1 MTFCKP
7 RIAGFS
13 SLSTGQ
19 SPRAISLAMKILIYS
34 FHIHIKSIY
43 SFNHF
48 CISAK
53 YLSFTYFVQI
63 SYCTFWYFISRWVTM
78 FLRLYSDYKTSGKL
92 DSSNFCSDLSSRKR
106 FVERQRIRQISLNFP
121 KGLSLTF
128 SRCLHEHGGVLYLK
142 IIVRRCAI
150 RITLFSPK
158 MSA

>member
-19 SPRAISLAMKILIYS
+19 SPYS

-78 FLRLYSDYKTSGKL
+78 FLRLYSDYKISGKL
-92 DSSNFCSDLSSRKR
+92 DSSNFCSLSSRKR